1 MCAYTH
7 THTHTHSHALYNK
20 PDKGCLVIESKL
32 ALECESD
39 GLNTGFVIRLYTVCQ
54 GPSTDCWSSVKRR
67 FLIEFLS
74 LSPVFSISLPFFF
87 LSLSRWFLSPRR
99 LFPSHSVSLFLCLP
113 PFVSLRLSV
122 CLRCLC
128 ISVPL
133 CVSHISLPFHS
144 ALSVFTFLLKFSL
157 SSTSPH
163 FWRNDWQWWV
173 EYWKSILK

>member
-1 MCAYTH
+1 
-7 THTHTHSHALYNK
+7 
-20 PDKGCLVIESKL
+20 
-32 ALECESD
+32 
-39 GLNTGFVIRLYTVCQ
+39 
-54 GPSTDCWSSVKRR
+54 
-67 FLIEFLS
+67 
-74 LSPVFSISLPFFF
+74 
-87 LSLSRWFLSPRR
+87 

-144 ALSVFTFLLKFSL
+144 ALSVFT
-157 SSTSPH
+157 SPH